1 MQSSTATVR
10 WRGVI
15 SEADPAG
22 DWPHRL
28 AGRAAWRRHCPSG
41 EGARRGA
48 LQWRRF
54 GNGLTAALDLHAV
67 CAFTRPWLSRLRAPA
82 ASTGPLARGVDKR
95 EVRQLRYRVLPG
107 AARTSGCRR
116 GRAQPG
122 GARPSAGQGSRA
134 QRRVRPN
141 FELPRAQ
148 RRVRWNFKR
157 TNLTQA
163 LPAPTSKTHRAHPV
177 QERAR
182 RNSRVLR
189 TGQGC
194 GAFGSSRSSTSNTSV
209 AFGGIG
215 PRPRSP

>member
-67 CAFTRPWLSRLRAPA
+67 RAISRPWLSRLRAPA

-95 EVRQLRYRVLPG
+95 EVRQLRSRILPG
-107 AARTSGCRR
+107 ATRTSGCRR

-134 QRRVRPN
+134 QRRVRWN
-141 FELPRAQ
+141 FEP
-148 RRVRWNFKR
+148 
-157 TNLTQA
+157 
-163 LPAPTSKTHRAHPV
+163 
-177 QERAR
+177 
-182 RNSRVLR
+182 
-189 TGQGC
+189 
-194 GAFGSSRSSTSNTSV
+194 
-209 AFGGIG
+209 
-215 PRPRSP
+215 PRPRHGMRVTFAPPRPPTGPVALRGGRHGAATAPPARGPGAVRSNGVGSAMASPPLVCACVLNAGSRRSWA